1 MKNTIPHFLTQIEET
16 IANLNLPIKPENLYD
31 PIKYILEG
39 GGKRLRPLLV
49 VSTYALYKE
58 NISPALTPAVGLE
71 VFHNFTLLHDD
82 IMDNSSVRRNRPTV
96 NKKWN
101 ENIAILSGDAA
112 MVIAYDLIAET
123 PPQSLYDTIKLFNKT
138 ALEVCEGQQYD
149 MDFET
154 RTDVSLSEYMEMIRL
169 KTSVLIAAAMK
180 MGALIA
186 EAPKDEQ
193 NLLYEAGINF
203 GLAFQLQ
210 DDYLDTFGNIKTFGK
225 KIGTDIIEKKKTF
238 LLINAYEKGDKELV
252 EKLDKTI
259 NDTTISNEDKI
270 NIIKNIFKVLELDKL
285 IFNEIEKYYKKGL
298 ETLGRVKGDKYV
310 KEQLIFLFDSL
321 RTRNK

>member
-1 MKNTIPHFLTQIEET
+1 MKNTITHFLTQIEET
-16 IANLNLPIKPENLYD
+16 ITNLKLPIKPENLYD
-31 PIKYILEG
+31 PIRYILEG